1 MRDAN
6 PPSAAQFRPAGTRLG
21 SLLSS
26 ARSTAA
32 IAAVLLISLS
42 FVLGLLT
49 LLNYFKFDSSLN
61 EIAQRRIG
69 IIIDRVNDSIE
80 AAIRLGLNL
89 EDIEVARTVIEN
101 TRAQDSRIESISIFS
116 TDSAR
121 TIFASDPATIGTTV
135 NSAWLNAQARA
146 TNGVWKIQTGG
157 DVVFGR
163 RLDSSLAEG
172 IGGVVLTYSLA
183 DVSAHVDAVRGQLVW
198 GALVTL
204 GIFSVLAALG
214 AIVATRDFRR
224 TISGLSEAIGSG
236 VVASDSTMLP
246 ESLRTAVDRFS
257 GAASEARRQLDGFE
271 EALAKQSADQQRAAA
286 PQVSATG

>member
-1 MRDAN
+1 VGEAN
-6 PPSAAQFRPAGTRLG
+6 PPAVISDRPAGSRFG

-26 ARSTAA
+26 ARSTAT
-32 IAAVLLISLS
+32 IAAVFLISLS

-61 EIAQRRIG
+61 EISQRRIG
-69 IIIDRVNDSIE
+69 IIIDRVHDSIE

-89 EDIEVARTVIEN
+89 EDIEIARTVIEN
-101 TRAQDSRIESISIFS
+101 TQAQDSRIQSISIFS

-121 TIFASDPATIGTTV
+121 TIFASDPAMVGAAANPV
-135 NSAWLNAQARA
+135 WLNAQARA
-146 TNGVWKIQTGG
+146 TNGGWRMETGG

-163 RLDSSLAEG
+163 QLDSSLADG

-183 DVSAHVDAVRGQLVW
+183 DVSARVDAVRDQLLW

-214 AIVATRDFRR
+214 AIAATRDFRR
-224 TISGLSEAIGSG
+224 TISGLAQAINSEEATPDSAI
-236 VVASDSTMLP
+236 LP
-246 ESLRTAVDRFS
+246 ESLRTAVDRFR
-257 GAASEARRQLDGFE
+257 GAASDAKRQLDGFE
-271 EALAKQSADQQRAAA
+271 EALARQSTDQQQSAA
-286 PQVSATG
+286 PHVSAIG